1 MIDRAGRMRTPHPTL
16 TPQELAI
23 MKVVWRKDEAT
34 VRDVYETLRETRP
47 IAYTTVM
54 TMMRIL
60 QEKGYLTKV
69 TADRAHVYR
78 PAKPRQQVIGGMVR
92 DFLDRVFDGASDAL
106 LVHLARDNKLTPKQR
121 RIVRQLL
128 DEKEGEK

>member
-1 MIDRAGRMRTPHPTL
+1 MRKPHPTL

-23 MKVVWRKDEAT
+23 MKVVWRKEETT
-34 VRDVYETLRETRP
+34 VRDVHDALSETRP

-54 TMMRIL
+54 TLMRIL
-60 QEKGYLTKV
+60 QEKGYLT
-69 TADRAHVYR
+69 RATHEKAHLYR

-106 LVHLARDNKLTPKQR
+106 LVHLARDNKLTAKQK

-128 DEKEGEK
+128 EEHEEE

>member
-1 MIDRAGRMRTPHPTL
+1 MRKPHPTL

-23 MKVVWRKDEAT
+23 MKVVWRKDVAT
-34 VRDVYETLRETRP
+34 VRDVCDALNTERP
-47 IAYTTVM
+47 VADTTVM

-60 QEKGYLTKV
+60 EGKGYLTKA
-69 TADRAHVYR
+69 THEKAHVYR

-106 LVHLARDNKLTPKQR
+106 LVHLARDNKLTAKQR
-121 RIVRQLL
+121 KIVRQLL
-128 DEKEGEK
+128 ADKDPEEP

>member
-1 MIDRAGRMRTPHPTL
+1 MDPASMRTPHPTL

-23 MKVVWRKDEAT
+23 MKVVWQKDEAT

-47 IAYTTVM
+47 VAYTTVM

-60 QEKGYLTKV
+60 QEKGYLKRATQEK
-69 TADRAHVYR
+69 AHVYR
-78 PAKPRQQVIGGMVR
+78 PAKPSQQVIGGMVR
-92 DFLDRVFDGASDAL
+92 DFLDRVFDGASDPL

-128 DEKEGEK
+128 DEKDGDQ

>member
-1 MIDRAGRMRTPHPTL
+1 
-16 TPQELAI
+16 

-34 VRDVYETLRETRP
+34 VRDVYEALQETRP
-47 IAYTTVM
+47 VAYTTVM

-60 QEKGYLTKV
+60 QEKGYLTKA
-69 TADRAHVYR
+69 TNDRAHVFR
-78 PAKPRQQVIGGMVR
+78 PAKPSQQVIGGMVR

-106 LVHLARDNKLTPKQR
+106 LVHLARDNKLTAKQR

-128 DEKEGEK
+128 DDKESDK

>member
-1 MIDRAGRMRTPHPTL
+1 MKTPSLTL

-23 MKVVWRKDEAT
+23 MKVVWRKDEVT
-34 VRDVYETLRETRP
+34 VRDVYESLRESRP

-69 TADRAHVYR
+69 AEERAHVYKPSR
-78 PAKPRQQVIGGMVR
+78 PRQQVVGAMLREFV
-92 DFLDRVFDGASDAL
+92 DRVFDGASDSL
-106 LVHLARDNKLTPKQR
+106 LLHLAKDNKLTAKQKR
-121 RIVRQLL
+121 LVTRLIEEEE
-128 DEKEGEK
+128 EK

>member
-1 MIDRAGRMRTPHPTL
+1 MRKPHPTL

-34 VRDVYETLRETRP
+34 VRDVCDALNTERTV
-47 IAYTTVM
+47 AYTTVM

-60 QEKGYLTKV
+60 EAKGYLTKA
-69 TADRAHVYR
+69 TQETAHVYR
-78 PAKPRQQVIGGMVR
+78 PTKPRQQVIGGMVR

-106 LVHLARDNKLTPKQR
+106 LVHLARDNKLTAKQR
-121 RIVRQLL
+121 KIVRQLL
-128 DEKEGEK
+128 DDKDLEEQ